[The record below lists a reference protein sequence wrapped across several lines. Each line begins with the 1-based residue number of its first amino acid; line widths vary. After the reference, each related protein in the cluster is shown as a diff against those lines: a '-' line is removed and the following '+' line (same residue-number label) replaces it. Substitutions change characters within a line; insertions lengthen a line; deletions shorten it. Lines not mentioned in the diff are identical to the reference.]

1 MPVCRLPVSGAGCLC
16 RLPKQFGPVSGYMF
30 LRVNL
35 NVHVFAGEVG
45 NVFARRGG
53 SFEVLKCK
61 YEWLSKWVGNLGKCW
76 LISADVDQCDC
87 VRVCQ
92 RRWQF

>member
-1 MPVCRLPVSGAGCLC
+1 
-16 RLPKQFGPVSGYMF
+16 MF